1 MRVARLLV
9 LLALALACRDM
20 MAPEMAPTD
29 ERAGYT
35 ALPTGKLVGFFAWPT
50 DKWGT
55 PPPAV
60 TVETTAEASVTAR
73 LDRARRTNM
82 PLVFGMRRA
91 ELTGD
96 GRGDGSFSLTAA
108 KRSID
113 RWAAGPLTPDTVAK
127 YAPWLRLWYLIDEPF
142 CAHCWGGKAASYGD
156 LVAFAKYWRQKID
169 PNRLVPLAIRVPP
182 SKLEQSGGDWDGA
195 IDVAWTVYTTER
207 GDVRTLLDKEWT
219 IAQRY
224 GWKMVGGVNV
234 ENCNGGGPGH
244 EPCTADELRRYLGT
258 VIQHPGVCLSASW
271 KYDGNTW
278 SRSAIRTVWTDLVA
292 LGAGLPATCARTAGG
307 GTPPP
312 PSGDLARVDL
322 QPDRIGCVAGE
333 SRSLTARTYDANGA
347 ELGLRVY
354 FRSTNESV
362 ATVSRTGD
370 RTAAL
375 RCRSRGTAYAV
386 AVRDGIRDRSPVEV
400 R

>member
-9 LLALALACRDM
+9 LLALALACRDV
-20 MAPEMAPTD
+20 MAPEMAPTHED
-29 ERAGYT
+29 AGYT

-55 PPPAV
+55 PPPTV
-60 TVETTAEASVTAR
+60 TVETTGESSVTAR

-108 KRSID
+108 KRAID
-113 RWAAGPLTPDTVAK
+113 RWSAGPLTPDTVAK

-142 CAHCWGGKAASYGD
+142 CAHCWGGKAASYAD

-169 PNRLVPLAIRVPP
+169 PDRLVPLAIRVPP
-182 SKLEQSGGDWDGA
+182 SKLEASGGDWDGA

-207 GDVRTLLDKEWT
+207 GDVQTLLDKEWAV
-219 IAQRY
+219 AQRR
-224 GWKMVGGVNV
+224 GWKMVAGVNV

-271 KYDGNTW
+271 KYDANTW
-278 SRSAIRTVWTDLVA
+278 SRSAIRTVWADLVA
-292 LGAGLPATCARTAGG
+292 LGASQSASCGRTTAGG

-312 PSGDLARVDL
+312 GDVARVVL
-322 QPDRIGCVAGE
+322 SPDRLDCAVGDV
-333 SRSLTARTYDANGA
+333 RTLTARVFDAEDR
-347 ELGLRVY
+347 ELSVRVY
-354 FRSTNESV
+354 FRSTNEDV
-362 ATVSRTGD
+362 ATVARTGD
-370 RTAAL
+370 RTAVA
-375 RCRSRGTAYAV
+375 RCRARGNAYAV
-386 AVRDGIRDRSPVEV
+386 AVRDGVRDRSPVSV
-400 R
+400 Q